1 MLQSMKILDFSK
13 LLPGPYATMML
24 ADMGAEILRVES
36 PNLPDYVREL
46 PPLDGE
52 DSAVHQHLNRSKKSI
67 SLDLKKQEAVDV
79 IKRLVQEYD
88 IVLEQF
94 RPGVMERL
102 GLNYEVLKE
111 VNPKL
116 IYCSLSGYGQTG
128 PFRNRPGHDNNY
140 LSIAGVAGYSARKN
154 ERPVPTGIQIA
165 DVAGGSL
172 HTVIAILAAVIHRE
186 QKEEGQF
193 IDISMTDSSF
203 ALNAMFG
210 SGYLAC
216 GVEPKPEGTALNGG
230 TFYDYYETKDGRYFS
245 VGSLEPHF
253 RKQLCEALGL
263 PHMLNIAA
271 SMKRDDVRLF
281 KEAVQKKF
289 LEKTFQEWVDIFADI
304 DACVEPVLSFS
315 EACQHPQL
323 LARNMIVEVP
333 REDGTTQKQI
343 ASPIK
348 STAFKPEYK
357 FVGGKR
363 GRDTEEILLK
373 AGFSKIEIEELM
385 DKEVIGQ
392 VEKENISLNK

>member
-36 PNLPDYVREL
+36 PNLRDYIREL
-46 PPLDGE
+46 PPIDGE

-67 SLDLKKQEAVDV
+67 SLDLKKQEAVDL

-88 IVLEQF
+88 IILEQF

-102 GLNYEVLKE
+102 GLDYEVLKE
-111 VNPKL
+111 VNPKV

-128 PFRNRPGHDNNY
+128 PYRNRPGHDNNY

-154 ERPVPTGIQIA
+154 ERPVPMGIQIA
-165 DVAGGSL
+165 DMAGGSL
-172 HTVIAILAAVIHRE
+172 HAVIAILAAVIHR
-186 QKEEGQF
+186 QNTGEGQYV
-193 IDISMTDSSF
+193 DISMTDSSF

-210 SGYLAC
+210 PAYLAC
-216 GVEPKPEGTALNGG
+216 GIEPKPEETALNGA

-253 RKQLCEALGL
+253 QKQLCKTLGL
-263 PHMLNIAA
+263 THIIDKAA
-271 SMKRDDVRLF
+271 SMKEADVRLF

-289 LEKTFQEWVDIFADI
+289 LEKTFHEWIDIFADV

-315 EACQHPQL
+315 EACQHEQL
-323 LARNMIVEVP
+323 IARKMIVDVP
-333 REDGTTQKQI
+333 KGNGTTQKQI

-348 STAFKPEYK
+348 STAFEPEYK

-363 GRDTEEILLK
+363 GADTEEILLK
-373 AGFSKIEIEELM
+373 AGLNEVEIRALIEN
-385 DKEVIGQ
+385 EVIGQ
-392 VEKENISLNK
+392 LEPKINHH